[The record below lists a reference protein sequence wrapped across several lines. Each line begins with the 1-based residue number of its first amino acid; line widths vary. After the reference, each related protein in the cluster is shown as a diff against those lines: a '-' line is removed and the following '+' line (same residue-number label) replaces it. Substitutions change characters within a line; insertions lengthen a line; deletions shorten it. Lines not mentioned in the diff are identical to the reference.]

1 MRPWFIREDNVV
13 PFPKQD
19 KKVLKM
25 PNVGGYPDFLTGVSD
40 LQARVKQGTL
50 SDEMYKKL
58 YTELLHRFMR
68 RESAETP
75 WFMVEYQSLDQAKKE
90 IIQQIQTLDIT
101 NKETGRES
109 AEMIDKIYSILN
121 NRNTIGR
128 LQSVVDKALSQEYK
142 ESDLVE
148 ITKVI
153 ANAPLSFQD
162 KQLFVKNLEN
172 DKVIDHKLLITPGD
186 HSLDDLVFGSSQ
198 NFAVFDHLLS
208 YGRGK
213 QRKGAGEHAL
223 AILSKQITVKGA
235 GDINVSGTAVELKVG
250 LTKGGGRFGEEG
262 PTAQEMK
269 SIIATIPEI
278 STAVQNYLQQG
289 NKVMNVT
296 VFTQLVNN
304 LQLAPQKKKE
314 IGTKIF
320 GRIFGQ
326 YAGDIVKSFSM
337 AKADP
342 NEVLRQ
348 YIKTNFNWYKGTSQG
363 GEWQVLVSMNIARR
377 KFVVITDGQQVIDG
391 TVSLLKNT
399 PYIIPSQPTD
409 VLFQAN
415 PK

>member
-1 MRPWFIREDNVV
+1 M
-13 PFPKQD
+13 
-19 KKVLKM
+19 KV
-25 PNVGGYPDFLTGVSD
+25 
-40 LQARVKQGTL
+40 
-50 SDEMYKKL
+50 
-58 YTELLHRFMR
+58 
-68 RESAETP
+68 ESFETP
-75 WFMVEYQSLDQAKKE
+75 WFLREYQNLDQAKQE

-101 NKETGRES
+101 NKETGKDS

-128 LQSVVDKALSQEYK
+128 LQSVVDNALNQEYK

-153 ANAPLSFQD
+153 ANSPLSFQD
-162 KQLFVKNLEN
+162 KQLFIKNLEN
-172 DKVIDHKLLITPGD
+172 DKVIDHKLLIQPGD
-186 HSLDDLVFGSSQ
+186 HSLDDLVYGSSQ
-198 NFAVFDHLLS
+198 NFAVFTHLLS

-223 AILSKQITVKGA
+223 AILSKHITVKGV
-235 GDINVSGTAVELKVG
+235 GDINVLGTPVELKVG

-269 SIIATIPEI
+269 SIIAAIPEI

-304 LQLAPQKKKE
+304 LKLTPQKKKE
-314 IGTKIF
+314 IGTKVF
-320 GRIFGQ
+320 GRIFGK
-326 YAGDIVKSFSM
+326 YAGDIINSFSM
-337 AKADP
+337 AQADP

-363 GEWQVLVSMNIARR
+363 GEWKVLVSMNIARR
-377 KFVVITDGQQVIDG
+377 KFVVISDGQQVIDG

-415 PK
+415 PR